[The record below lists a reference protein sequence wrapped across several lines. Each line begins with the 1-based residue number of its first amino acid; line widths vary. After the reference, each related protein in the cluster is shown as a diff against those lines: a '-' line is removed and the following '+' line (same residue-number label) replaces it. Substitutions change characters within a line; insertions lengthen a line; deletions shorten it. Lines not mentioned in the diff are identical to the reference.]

1 MEIYIPSQQNKK
13 STKKLQEKILKENI
27 VEGIFSGYDLTKNTI
42 VSLKRGFNG
51 WNMFINPNYTELLT
65 ETLKYILKNKKSILF
80 LMKESGDNEI
90 NFIIKNN

>member
-27 VEGIFSGYDLTKNTI
+27 VEGIYTGYDLTQNTI
-42 VSLKRGFNG
+42 VSLKKGFNG
-51 WNMFINPNYTELLT
+51 WNLFINPIYTELLT
-65 ETLKYILKNKKSILF
+65 ETLKYIIKNKKSLLF

-90 NFIIKNN
+90 NFIEK